1 MSTSPYPLYI
11 IGAFGGILLL
21 SGLRSLLTPHPA
33 INTFGFPIKPT
44 DTTALDMVRLRGA
57 SNLALGS
64 SLILLTFFGERRG
77 TGLMSAAVTG
87 LGFLDAYLIW
97 TRGMR
102 SHVGGHLGGTVVLGG
117 LAWLLLA

>member
-1 MSTSPYPLYI
+1 
-11 IGAFGGILLL
+11 
-21 SGLRSLLTPHPA
+21 
-33 INTFGFPIKPT
+33 
-44 DTTALDMVRLRGA
+44 
-57 SNLALGS
+57 
-64 SLILLTFFGERRG
+64 
-77 TGLMSAAVTG
+77 MSAAVTG